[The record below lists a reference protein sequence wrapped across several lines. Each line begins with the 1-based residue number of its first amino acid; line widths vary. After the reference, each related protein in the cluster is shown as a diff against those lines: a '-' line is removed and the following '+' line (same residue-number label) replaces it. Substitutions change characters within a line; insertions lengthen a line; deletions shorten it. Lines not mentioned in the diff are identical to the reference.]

1 MSERLM
7 LVGAHLRA
15 ADAAVDGVTS
25 IDASPLTLSA
35 VAFPASL
42 HSSDRKLIGRTLEAR
57 QKLIEREIFV
67 AIRYG
72 AAADT
77 PDQARQLA
85 LPFVARWNEL
95 LERHRGK
102 IELTLKLAPR
112 ERPTRP
118 RRQDAASGRD
128 YLEQLQRM
136 RAEALSSGERET
148 IERRFAEFEKRWC
161 QRSDG
166 GSELAL
172 LTSRTDLERVRKA
185 GEALRQE
192 LPDLP
197 FVLSGPWP
205 LEVFAND

>member
-15 ADAAVDGVTS
+15 ADSDVEGVTP
-25 IDASPLTLSA
+25 IDAAGLTLSA

-42 HSSDRKLIGRTLEAR
+42 HPSDRTLIARAVEAR

-72 AAADT
+72 SAADT
-77 PDQARQLA
+77 PDHARQLA
-85 LPFVARWNEL
+85 LPFLDQWSAL

-112 ERPTRP
+112 ERPARP

-136 RAEALSSGERET
+136 RAISLSSDETET
-148 IERRFAEFEKRWC
+148 IERRFAPFEQRWS

-172 LTSRTDLERVRKA
+172 LASRTELDRVREA

-192 LPDLP
+192 LPHLP

-205 LEVFAND
+205 LEAFADE